1 MSRRKKNRARAIL
14 EKEKAQKGKETQ
26 SLVGTVK
33 IFVGLPGTGKSTE
46 AEKYHNYTVISRD
59 KIRAERQIIVDP
71 TKKAVGSA
79 EEESQVFKTEINQL
93 KELVLQGKDV
103 IIDDTNLKAPTR
115 SFFLGMIKALNPDYK
130 VEIVFFKESS
140 LEDCIK
146 RRTQGDQFPGYIVNM
161 AKMGDWTPKE
171 ASSWSVQ
178 YDKVT
183 YIGNRDYVKEEKSIP
198 FRLKLFF
205 RRIFSL

>member
-1 MSRRKKNRARAIL
+1 MSRRKNKARAAL
-14 EKEKAQKGKETQ
+14 EKEKAQKEQTQ

-46 AEKYHNYTVISRD
+46 AKKYHNYTVISRD
-59 KIRAERQIIVDP
+59 KIREERGIISDP

-115 SFFLGMIKALNPDYK
+115 SFFLGMIKALN
-130 VEIVFFKESS
+130 
-140 LEDCIK
+140 
-146 RRTQGDQFPGYIVNM
+146 Q
-161 AKMGDWTPKE
+161 
-171 ASSWSVQ
+171 
-178 YDKVT
+178 
-183 YIGNRDYVKEEKSIP
+183 IGRAHV
-198 FRLKLFF
+198 
-205 RRIFSL
+205 

>member
-1 MSRRKKNRARAIL
+1 MSRRKNKARAAL
-14 EKEKAQKGKETQ
+14 EKEKAQKEKEQT
-26 SLVGTVK
+26 LTGTVK

-46 AEKYHNYTVISRD
+46 AKKYHNYTVISRD
-59 KIRAERQIIVDP
+59 KIRAQRQIIVDS
-71 TKKAVGSA
+71 TKKAVGGA

-115 SFFLGMIKALNPDYK
+115 SFFLGMIKALNPNYK
-130 VEIVFFKESS
+130 IEIVFFKESS

-146 RRTQGDQFPGYIVNM
+146 RRSEIPVKVIRNM

-171 ASSWSVQ
+171 TSPWSVQ

-183 YIGNRDYVKEEKSIP
+183 VLGERDYVKEEKSIS

>member
-1 MSRRKKNRARAIL
+1 MSKRRKNKARAAL
-14 EKEKAQKGKETQ
+14 EKEKAQKQ

-46 AEKYHNYTVISRD
+46 AGKYHNYTVISRD

-130 VEIVFFKESS
+130 IEIVFFKESS

-146 RRTQGDQFPGYIVNM
+146 RRIQGDQFPSYIVNM

-171 ASSWSVQ
+171 TSPWSVQ